1 MRTMNRIIKLI
12 IVLLGFNV
20 QAQIDL
26 NFPVIK
32 APDSTALSQ
41 TDKPIIKT
49 SLNGVITASSFYQDG
64 TFGMGDGAIT
74 MWANPTQP
82 ADKQNQWGGDLRKT
96 WIILKAT
103 AFNLPDQWTATG
115 RVEIDF
121 LGGMAGQGGFA
132 DENLTPRLRIGYVE
146 LYKNSTRIRIGQ
158 AWTPMVANFPVSVTH
173 FAMGYGAAGGIGF
186 RNPGLFL
193 YQNLNAKN
201 AKTRWRLDAAVFRGS
216 WTGGAGEP
224 GGRDAG
230 EIGLPQTEV
239 GLFVENNT
247 SKVKWEFNAVAHY
260 DEKELYDAGTS
271 KYNTLRGRAIQ
282 FGTKINYRNL
292 SIQGNA
298 YWGQA
303 IAQAW
308 GNLLQFG
315 DIQGNGAWGQVGYKI
330 NKRWGAWLMYG
341 YDNPN
346 DQDVLQAVA
355 GSSRLHNRIYVPML
369 KYDLGPMSLA
379 LEWFRAETKWNIITN
394 GVSEIKT
401 TSANQ
406 VALGASF
413 IF

>member
-1 MRTMNRIIKLI
+1 MKTKTIVKTILI
-12 IVLLGFNV
+12 LLLSSRSL
-20 QAQIDL
+20 AQIDL

-32 APDSTALSQ
+32 APDSTALRNN
-41 TDKPIIKT
+41 DNPIIKT
-49 SLNGVITASSFYQDG
+49 SLNGIITASGFYQDG

-74 MWANPTQP
+74 MWANPIQP
-82 ADKQNQWGGDLRKT
+82 KEKQNQFGGDLRKT

-103 AFNLPDQWTATG
+103 AFNLPDNWTATG
-115 RVEIDF
+115 RVELDF

-132 DENLTPRLRIGYVE
+132 DENPTPRLRIGYVE

-193 YQNLNAKN
+193 YQNLNRKN
-201 AKTRWRLDAAVFRGS
+201 ANTKWRLDAAVFRGS

-230 EIGLPQTEV
+230 EIGIPQSEV
-239 GLFVENNT
+239 GLFLENNT
-247 SKVKWEFNAVAHY
+247 KKIKWEINAVAHY
-260 DEKELYDAGTS
+260 DEKEI
-271 KYNTLRGRAIQ
+271 YNVATETYSTLRGRAVQI
-282 FGTKINYRNL
+282 GTKVTYEKFSLQAN
-292 SIQGNA
+292 S

-303 IAQAW
+303 IAQSW

-315 DIQGNGAWGQVGYKI
+315 DIQGNGAWGQIGYKF
-330 NKRWGAWLMYG
+330 NKRLSTWFMYG

-346 DQDVLQAVA
+346 DRDVVEAIQ
-355 GSSRLHNRIYVPML
+355 GNSRLKNQIYVPMI
-369 KYDLGPMSLA
+369 KYDLGPLSLA
-379 LEWFRAETKWNIITN
+379 LEWFRAETKWNVVSN
-394 GVSEIKT
+394 GMTTIKN

-406 VALGASF
+406 LALGANF